1 MSNSIIFHRF
11 STFGWGDKNTHEN
24 VFRCSYLESK
34 TEPSVAKAQDYMGGT
49 PHRKNLY
56 WEWGGGDTA
65 HTLLKRGTI
74 GVGTPHNIE
83 RKSKSLN

>member
-1 MSNSIIFHRF
+1 MFLLRI
-11 STFGWGDKNTHEN
+11 KNRGLH
-24 VFRCSYLESK
+24 
-34 TEPSVAKAQDYMGGT
+34 
-49 PHRKNLY
+49 
-56 WEWGGGDTA
+56 GGGHRTEKPYTGRGGTA